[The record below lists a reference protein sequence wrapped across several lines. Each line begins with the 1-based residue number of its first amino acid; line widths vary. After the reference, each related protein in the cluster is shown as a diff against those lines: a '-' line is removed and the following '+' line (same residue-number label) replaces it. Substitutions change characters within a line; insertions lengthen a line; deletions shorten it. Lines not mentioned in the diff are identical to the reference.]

1 MSLIKTLA
9 CGGLALAGLAFHA
22 SAGAVC
28 YVNKAATG
36 ANGGASWAD
45 AYTDLQSALGN
56 GTCAEIWVAAG
67 TYTPGAARGTSF
79 AIAPGRAVY
88 GGFAGGETA
97 RAQAD
102 PVANATI
109 LSGDIGTPGD
119 ASDNS
124 YHVVTLDGTT
134 SAGAITASTV
144 LDGFTIQGGNASG
157 SLPDTMGAGLYCN
170 GNASGRSCDP
180 TLSRLRFV
188 SNTASYGGAVALRAD
203 GQGRASPTFSDVVF
217 SGNTASR
224 YGGAIY
230 VWAELNGVV
239 SPTIRRATFSGN
251 KADRGGAIYNSSG
264 GQGGTANAVIV
275 NATFQGNDASI
286 GSSIGNG
293 GAIYNA
299 GVGGTSAMTLTN
311 VTFSGNTANGSNHFG
326 GAMVNDGAGAM
337 PVIANAIFWGDQAGA
352 LPEFL
357 NTGGAQPTISHSIV
371 AGSGGSGAGW
381 STAFGIDGGGNL
393 DADPQLGALAGNG
406 GFAPTMLPASGSPAI
421 DAGDN
426 ASCPATDQRGVPR
439 PQGGGC
445 DIGAIEVVPPHRCYV
460 NAAAAG
466 ANSGFSWG
474 DAYVDLQSA
483 LREPLCNAVW
493 VAKGVYKPTAGADR
507 SIGFSIRPGLK
518 VYGGF
523 AGSES
528 DAAQADPGA
537 NRTVL
542 SGDIDGNDTVDANG
556 VVRSGD
562 QIVGANTYNVVVMDG
577 TGAAGPIGSDTV
589 LDGFA
594 ITGGTG
600 WQYPIYNG
608 SVAGGLYC
616 NGVGQNDGHACSPT
630 LTRLWFSG
638 NAADWGGAL
647 FVSGGNGTGG
657 PGGAAAPILSRST
670 FSGNRS
676 KYGGGAAYLSHAD
689 VRMAQVTFSA
699 NRVTAGVAGAMLVDS
714 GSPTLDQATF
724 NGNSATGLGGAL
736 YVSNAALT
744 VRHAILWGDSGSSN
758 AEIYRSAG
766 SLSVSDSVIQG
777 GCPPG
782 STCGGVFSADPL
794 LGPLQDNGGAAPTR
808 LPGLG
813 GAALDGGD
821 PATCG
826 TAPFDTDQRGVARPQ
841 GPACDIGAVELRQ
854 ARLAVGVAG
863 PGSVSADAAA
873 STPRAGGGIAAC
885 AEHGG
890 GCSAGYVTES
900 ATATVVLNL
909 QPAAHAHR
917 VSVTDTCGANGTPA
931 GVLSGSTY
939 TIDPL
944 GADCAVAVEFATDA
958 YHVGGTLGGLA
969 GSGLV
974 LQINGGETVSP
985 ASADTAFQFPT
996 ALAWGTHYD
1005 VAVSAQP
1012 TQPWQTCTIGNG
1024 SGDIG
1029 DADVSDIAVN
1039 CTTNTYTVGG
1049 AVDGLVGSGLVLN
1062 LNGTQ
1067 TLSPTSDGAFV
1078 FGSALTSGSAY
1089 AVTVEQSP
1097 SGQGC
1102 TLERAAGTIGGAN
1115 VGDVAVHCAALPAHL
1130 VLGIDDGRTFARYG
1144 QVVDYTI
1151 TLRNDG
1157 FSTATAVPLDAT
1169 LTAAFDAAYAHWQC
1183 FGGDGGAACTPSG
1196 DGPLHDLATVP
1207 PGRSLTWRVSVPVR
1221 FDSGEAEAT
1230 FALALGGAEPQNL
1243 SDTNTLV
1250 LLRDGFDTAYG
1261 DGVQLVGAQAEAI
1274 LGGDATHAFA
1284 LPAASGERLD
1294 AVLVVRAR
1302 SAELEVQRTPLDAAT
1317 SLLRLSRSDA
1327 DGREQV
1333 SAWVRAKPGAA
1344 LALGSLRTKDGA
1356 RVVLLDGASAPA
1368 VLRDAE
1374 AKR

>member
-1 MSLIKTLA
+1 MRITTTVVWRCGALLA
-9 CGGLALAGLAFHA
+9 CVCSGFAQA
-22 SAGAVC
+22 AVC
-28 YVNKAATG
+28 YVKADATG
-36 ANGGASWAD
+36 ANSGAAWAD
-45 AYTDLQSALGN
+45 AYTDLQTALRQPA
-56 GTCAEIWVAAG
+56 CAEVWVAAG
-67 TYTPGAARGTSF
+67 TYRPGSARGDSF
-79 AIAPGRAVY
+79 VVRPGSAVY
-88 GGFAGGETA
+88 GGFAGNESA
-97 RAQAD
+97 RAQRN
-102 PVANATI
+102 PVVHATT
-109 LSGDIGTPGD
+109 LSGDVGASGD
-119 ASDNS
+119 ATDNS
-124 YHVVTLDGTT
+124 YHVVTMDGTT
-134 SAGAITASTV
+134 AAGAIAASTV
-144 LDGFTIQGGNASG
+144 LDGFTIRGGNANAG
-157 SLPDTMGAGLYCN
+157 VPNNMGAGLYCTGAAN
-170 GNASGRSCDP
+170 GRSCDP
-180 TLSRLRFV
+180 TLARLRFV
-188 SNTASYGGAVALRAD
+188 ANAAAYGGAVALRAD
-203 GQGRASPTFSDVVF
+203 GVGRASPNFGDVVF
-217 SGNTASR
+217 SGNSATR

-239 SPTIRRATFSGN
+239 SPRIERATFSGN

-264 GQGGTANAVIV
+264 GQGGTANAAIV
-275 NATFQGNDASI
+275 NVTFQGNDASS
-286 GSSIGNG
+286 GTSVSNG

-311 VTFSGNTANGSNHFG
+311 VTFSGNTANGANHFG
-326 GAMVNDGAGAM
+326 GAMVNEGAGAK
-337 PVIANAIFWGDQAGA
+337 PVIVNAIFYGDQAGA
-352 LPEFL
+352 LPEFY
-357 NTGGAQPTISHSIV
+357 NSGGAQPTISSSLV
-371 AGSGGSGAGW
+371 QGGCPSGAACSGV
-381 STAFGIDGGGNL
+381 L
-393 DADPQLGALAGNG
+393 DADPLLGALADNG
-406 GFAPTMLPASGSPAI
+406 GFGATMLPATGSPAI

-466 ANSGFSWG
+466 ANSGLSWG

-493 VAKGVYKPTAGADR
+493 VAKGVYKPTAGTDR
-507 SIGFSIRPGLK
+507 SISFSIRPGLK

-528 DAAQADPGA
+528 DVAQADPGA

-542 SGDIDGNDTVDANG
+542 SGDIDGNDTADANG
-556 VVRSGD
+556 VVRSAD
-562 QIVGANTYNVVVMDG
+562 QIVGANTYNVVIMDG

-616 NGVGQNDGHACSPT
+616 NGVGQNNGHACSPT
-630 LTRLWFSG
+630 LARLWFSG
-638 NAADWGGAL
+638 NSADWGGAL
-647 FVSGGNGTGG
+647 FANGGNGTGG

-676 KYGGGAAYLSHAD
+676 KFGGGAAHLSYAD
-689 VRMAQVTFSA
+689 ARMTQVTFSA
-699 NRVTAGVAGAMLVDS
+699 NRATNGIGGAMRIDS

-724 NGNSATGLGGAL
+724 NGNTATGIGGAL

-744 VRHAILWGDSGSSN
+744 LRHVILWGDSGSSE

-777 GCPPG
+777 GCPAG
-782 STCGGVFSADPL
+782 AACSGVVSADPL

-813 GAALDGGD
+813 GAALDAGD

-854 ARLAVGVAG
+854 TQLVVGAVG
-863 PGSVSADAAA
+863 PGSVTADAAS
-873 STPRAGGGIAAC
+873 STPPASGGIAAC
-885 AEHGG
+885 VQDGAH
-890 GCSAGYVTES
+890 CVAGYPAES
-900 ATATVVLNL
+900 GAARVVLNL

-917 VSVTDTCGANGTPA
+917 VSVTDTCGANGAPA
-931 GVLSGSTY
+931 GVLSGGDY

-944 GADCAVAVEFATDA
+944 GADCAVAVEFAADA

-969 GSGLV
+969 GGGLV

-985 ASADTAFQFPT
+985 ARADTAFQFPS

-1005 VAVSAQP
+1005 VAVSTQP
-1012 TQPWQTCTIGNG
+1012 TQPWQTCTVGNG

-1039 CTTNTYTVGG
+1039 CTTNTYAVGG
-1049 AVDGLVGSGLVLN
+1049 TVDGLVGAGLVLN

-1078 FGSALTSGSAY
+1078 FAGALASGSAY

-1097 SGQGC
+1097 PSQGC

-1183 FGGDGGAACTPSG
+1183 FGGDGGAACSASG
-1196 DGPLHDLATVP
+1196 DGPLHDTVTLP
-1207 PGRSLTWRVSVPVR
+1207 PGRTLSWRVSVPVR
-1221 FDSGEAEAT
+1221 FDSSEADAT
-1230 FALALGGAEPQNL
+1230 FALALGGVQPQ
-1243 SDTNTLV
+1243 SAADTNVLV
-1250 LLRDGFDTAYG
+1250 LLRDGFDVPYSGGTQIAG
-1261 DGVQLVGAQAEAI
+1261 VEADALLDGE
-1274 LGGDATHAFA
+1274 ATHAFV
-1284 LPAASGERLD
+1284 LPPPDGARLD
-1294 AVLVVRAR
+1294 AVLVVRGS
-1302 SAELEVQRTPLDAAT
+1302 SAEVQVQRTPLDATT
-1317 SLLRLSRSDA
+1317 SLLRLLQRDR
-1327 DGREQV
+1327 DGRERV

-1344 LALGSLRTKDGA
+1344 LVLGSLRNGEGLRIA
-1356 RVVLLDGASAPA
+1356 LLDGAQAPLTLPIA
-1368 VLRDAE
+1368 AATE
-1374 AKR
+1374 Q